1 MFLCIALEQESDRK
15 LESLL
20 RYSTSFPLDSVRL
33 VYKMKRNAVSRRES
47 FAEVKDNLLPLSSK
61 IFFISFIK
69 QCFLEQLV
77 KLKKSASEIRECA
90 PQNRNVICFTVT

>member
-1 MFLCIALEQESDRK
+1 MFLCIALLQESDRK

-33 VYKMKRNAVSRRES
+33 GYRMKRNAVSKRES

-69 QCFLEQLV
+69 RCFLE
-77 KLKKSASEIRECA
+77 KKKSASEIRECA